1 MKLGGNKM
9 KKDSKSKEMI
19 QSEKRGST
27 RLLMMVLSLSVLVG
41 SITADSVNPVLP
53 LISKA
58 LEASKSQVSW
68 IVSGI
73 ALVLAIGV
81 PIYGR
86 ISDFFE
92 LRKLYIFAIMILAS
106 GSLLCA
112 IAPNLPL
119 LVLGRMVQGAGMSAI
134 PVLSV
139 IAISKVFPQGK
150 RGGALG
156 IIAGTI
162 GVGTAAGPIFGGVVG
177 QYLGWNALFWFTF
190 LLAIMIV
197 IGAYYALPTIKPAE
211 SVGSNKNFDFIGG
224 LFLGLTVGLL
234 LFGITQGET
243 SGFSSFSSL
252 TSLIGSVVA
261 LVGFIWRIVTAENP
275 FVPPVLFNN
284 KDYVNT
290 VIIAFFSM
298 FAYYAVLVFVPLLV
312 IEVNGL
318 SSGQA
323 GMILL
328 PGSVAVAILSPF
340 VGRLS
345 DRFGDKRLI
354 ITGMTLMG
362 LSTLF
367 LSTYASGASPLLVS
381 VGVLGVGIAF
391 AFTNSP
397 ANNAAVSALDADKV
411 GVGMGIF
418 QGALYL
424 GAGTGA
430 GMIGAL
436 LSARRD
442 ATEPIN
448 PLYRLDAISYSDAF
462 LAATGAILIALI
474 AGLGLKK
481 RG

>member
-1 MKLGGNKM
+1 M

-73 ALVLAIGV
+73 ALVLAIGI

-150 RGGALG
+150 RGGAFG
-156 IIAGTI
+156 IIAGSI

>member
-1 MKLGGNKM
+1 M

-41 SITADSVNPVLP
+41 AITSDSVNPVLP
-53 LISKA
+53 LISKD

-139 IAISKVFPQGK
+139 IAISKAFPQGK

-156 IIAGTI
+156 IIAGSI

-298 FAYYAVLVFVPLLV
+298 FAYFAVLVFVPSLV

-328 PGSVAVAILSPF
+328 PGGVAVAILSPF

>member
-1 MKLGGNKM
+1 M

-41 SITADSVNPVLP
+41 AITSDSVNPVLP
-53 LISKA
+53 LISKD
-58 LEASKSQVSW
+58 LEASNSQVSW

-139 IAISKVFPQGK
+139 IAISKGFPQGK

-156 IIAGTI
+156 IIAGSI

-298 FAYYAVLVFVPLLV
+298 FAYFAVLVFVPSLV

-328 PGSVAVAILSPF
+328 PGGVAVAILSPF

>member
-1 MKLGGNKM
+1 M

-19 QSEKRGST
+19 QSEKKGST

-156 IIAGTI
+156 IIAGII

-448 PLYRLDAISYSDAF
+448 PLYKLDAISYSDAF

>member
-1 MKLGGNKM
+1 M

-156 IIAGTI
+156 IIAGSI

-448 PLYRLDAISYSDAF
+448 PLYKLDAISYSDAF

>member
-1 MKLGGNKM
+1 M

-41 SITADSVNPVLP
+41 SITADLVNPVLP
-53 LISKA
+53 LISKD

-134 PVLSV
+134 PVLSI

-156 IIAGTI
+156 IIAGSI

-298 FAYYAVLVFVPLLV
+298 FAYSAVLVFVPSLV
-312 IEVNGL
+312 VEVNGL

-328 PGSVAVAILSPF
+328 PGGVAVAILSPF

>member
-1 MKLGGNKM
+1 M

-156 IIAGTI
+156 IIAGSI

-442 ATEPIN
+442 ATKPIN

>member
-1 MKLGGNKM
+1 M

-53 LISKA
+53 LISKD

-68 IVSGI
+68 IVIGI

-156 IIAGTI
+156 IIAGII

-312 IEVNGL
+312 VEVNGL

-448 PLYRLDAISYSDAF
+448 PLYKLDAISYSDAF

>member
-1 MKLGGNKM
+1 M

-156 IIAGTI
+156 IIAGSI

-298 FAYYAVLVFVPLLV
+298 FAYIAVLVFVPLLV

>member
-1 MKLGGNKM
+1 M

-73 ALVLAIGV
+73 ALVLAIGI

-150 RGGALG
+150 RGGAFG
-156 IIAGTI
+156 IIAGSI

-298 FAYYAVLVFVPLLV
+298 FAYNAVLVFVPSLV

-436 LSARRD
+436 LSALRD

>member
-1 MKLGGNKM
+1 M

-156 IIAGTI
+156 IIAGII

>member
-1 MKLGGNKM
+1 M

-41 SITADSVNPVLP
+41 AITADLVNPVLP
-53 LISKA
+53 LISKD
-58 LEASKSQVSW
+58 LEASKSQVIW

-134 PVLSV
+134 PVLSI

-156 IIAGTI
+156 IIAGSI

-298 FAYYAVLVFVPLLV
+298 FAYFAVLVFVPLLV
-312 IEVNGL
+312 VEVNGL

-328 PGSVAVAILSPF
+328 PGGVAVAILSPF

-448 PLYRLDAISYSDAF
+448 PLYILDAMSYSDAF

>member
-1 MKLGGNKM
+1 M

-442 ATEPIN
+442 AIEPIN
-448 PLYRLDAISYSDAF
+448 PLYILDAISYSDAF

>member
-1 MKLGGNKM
+1 M

-73 ALVLAIGV
+73 ALVLAIGI

-150 RGGALG
+150 RGGAFG
-156 IIAGTI
+156 IIAGSI

-436 LSARRD
+436 LSALRD

>member
-1 MKLGGNKM
+1 M

-150 RGGALG
+150 RGGAFG

-436 LSARRD
+436 LSALRD

>member
-1 MKLGGNKM
+1 M

-328 PGSVAVAILSPF
+328 PGSVVVAILSPF

-448 PLYRLDAISYSDAF
+448 PLYKLDAISYSDAF

>member
-1 MKLGGNKM
+1 M

-41 SITADSVNPVLP
+41 AITSDLVNPVLP
-53 LISKA
+53 LISKD

-134 PVLSV
+134 PVLSI
-139 IAISKVFPQGK
+139 IAISKAFPQGK

-156 IIAGTI
+156 IIAGSI

-298 FAYYAVLVFVPLLV
+298 FAYVAVLVFVPLLV
-312 IEVNGL
+312 VEVNGL

>member
-1 MKLGGNKM
+1 M

-68 IVSGI
+68 IVSGM

-119 LVLGRMVQGAGMSAI
+119 LVLGRI
-134 PVLSV
+134 

-448 PLYRLDAISYSDAF
+448 PLYILDAISYSDAF

>member
-1 MKLGGNKM
+1 M

-41 SITADSVNPVLP
+41 SITADLVNPVLP
-53 LISKA
+53 LISKD
-58 LEASKSQVSW
+58 LEASNSQVSW

-134 PVLSV
+134 PVLSI

-156 IIAGTI
+156 IIAGSI

-298 FAYYAVLVFVPLLV
+298 FAYSAVLVFVPSLV
-312 IEVNGL
+312 VEVNGL

-328 PGSVAVAILSPF
+328 PGGVAVAILSPF

>member
-1 MKLGGNKM
+1 M

-73 ALVLAIGV
+73 ALVLAIGI

-150 RGGALG
+150 RGGAFG
-156 IIAGTI
+156 IIAGSI

-298 FAYYAVLVFVPLLV
+298 FAYNAVLVFVPSLV

>member
-1 MKLGGNKM
+1 M

-41 SITADSVNPVLP
+41 AITSDLVNPVLP
-53 LISKA
+53 LISKD

-134 PVLSV
+134 PVLSI
-139 IAISKVFPQGK
+139 IAISKAFPQGK

-156 IIAGTI
+156 IIAGSI

-298 FAYYAVLVFVPLLV
+298 FAYVAVLVFVPLLV
-312 IEVNGL
+312 VEVNGL

-474 AGLGLKK
+474 AGLCLKK

>member
-1 MKLGGNKM
+1 M

-73 ALVLAIGV
+73 ALVLAIGI

-156 IIAGTI
+156 IIAGSI

-298 FAYYAVLVFVPLLV
+298 FAYNAVLVFVPSLV

>member
-1 MKLGGNKM
+1 M

-156 IIAGTI
+156 IIAGSI

-298 FAYYAVLVFVPLLV
+298 FAYFAVLVFVPLLV

-328 PGSVAVAILSPF
+328 PGGVAVAILSPF

-448 PLYRLDAISYSDAF
+448 PLYKLDAISYSDAF

>member
-1 MKLGGNKM
+1 M

-41 SITADSVNPVLP
+41 AITSDLVNPVLP
-53 LISKA
+53 LISKD

-134 PVLSV
+134 PVLSI

-156 IIAGTI
+156 IIAGSI

-298 FAYYAVLVFVPLLV
+298 FAYFAVLVFVPLLV
-312 IEVNGL
+312 VEVNGL

>member
-1 MKLGGNKM
+1 M

-27 RLLMMVLSLSVLVG
+27 RLLMMVLSLSVIVG
-41 SITADSVNPVLP
+41 AITSDLVNPVLP
-53 LISKA
+53 LISKD

-134 PVLSV
+134 PVLSI

-156 IIAGTI
+156 IIAGSI

-298 FAYYAVLVFVPLLV
+298 FAYFAVLVFVPSLV
-312 IEVNGL
+312 VEVNGL

-328 PGSVAVAILSPF
+328 PGGVAVAILSPF

-448 PLYRLDAISYSDAF
+448 PLYRLDAVSYSDAF

>member
-1 MKLGGNKM
+1 M

>member
-1 MKLGGNKM
+1 M

-156 IIAGTI
+156 IIAGSI

-290 VIIAFFSM
+290 V
-298 FAYYAVLVFVPLLV
+298 
-312 IEVNGL
+312 
-318 SSGQA
+318 
-323 GMILL
+323 
-328 PGSVAVAILSPF
+328 
-340 VGRLS
+340 
-345 DRFGDKRLI
+345 
-354 ITGMTLMG
+354 
-362 LSTLF
+362 
-367 LSTYASGASPLLVS
+367 
-381 VGVLGVGIAF
+381 
-391 AFTNSP
+391 
-397 ANNAAVSALDADKV
+397 
-411 GVGMGIF
+411 
-418 QGALYL
+418 
-424 GAGTGA
+424 
-430 GMIGAL
+430 
-436 LSARRD
+436 
-442 ATEPIN
+442 
-448 PLYRLDAISYSDAF
+448 
-462 LAATGAILIALI
+462 
-474 AGLGLKK
+474 
-481 RG
+481 

>member
-1 MKLGGNKM
+1 M

-156 IIAGTI
+156 IIAGII

-448 PLYRLDAISYSDAF
+448 PLYKLDAISYSDAF

>member
-1 MKLGGNKM
+1 M

-150 RGGALG
+150 RGGAFG
-156 IIAGTI
+156 IIAGSI

-436 LSARRD
+436 LSALRD

>member
-1 MKLGGNKM
+1 M

-275 FVPPVLFNN
+275 FVPPALFNN

-436 LSARRD
+436 LSARRY

-448 PLYRLDAISYSDAF
+448 PLYILDAIPYSDAF

>member
-1 MKLGGNKM
+1 M

-150 RGGALG
+150 RGGAFG
-156 IIAGTI
+156 IIAGSI

-448 PLYRLDAISYSDAF
+448 PLYKLDAISYSDAF

>member
-1 MKLGGNKM
+1 MKM
-9 KKDSKSKEMI
+9 DSKSKEMI
-19 QSEKRGST
+19 QSEKKGST
-27 RLLMMVLSLSVLVG
+27 KLLMMVLSLSVLVAA
-41 SITADSVNPVLP
+41 ITVDLVNPVLP
-53 LISKA
+53 LISKD
-58 LEASKSQVSW
+58 LKASKSQVSW
-68 IVSGI
+68 VVSGI

-92 LRKLYIFAIMILAS
+92 LRRLYIFAIMILAS

-139 IAISKVFPQGK
+139 IAISKIFPQGK

-156 IIAGTI
+156 IIAGSI

-197 IGAYYALPTIKPAE
+197 IGSYFTLPTIKPAVA
-211 SVGSNKNFDFIGG
+211 VGSNKNFDFIGG
-224 LFLGLTVGLL
+224 LLLGLTVGLL

-252 TSLIGSVVA
+252 TSLIGSIVA
-261 LVGFIWRIVTAENP
+261 LVGFIWRIVTAKHP

-298 FAYYAVLVFVPLLV
+298 FAYFAVLVFVPLLV
-312 IEVNGL
+312 VEVNGL

-328 PGSVAVAILSPF
+328 PGGVAVAILSPF

-345 DRFGDKRLI
+345 DRFGDKGLI
-354 ITGMTLMG
+354 LTGMTLMG

-381 VGVLGVGIAF
+381 FGVLGIGIAF

-397 ANNAAVSALDADKV
+397 ANNAAVSALEADQV
-411 GVGMGIF
+411 GVGMGVF

-442 ATEPIN
+442 TTEPIN
-448 PLYRLDAISYSDAF
+448 PFYILDAMSYSDAF

-474 AGLGLKK
+474 AGLGLQKY
-481 RG
+481 RR

>member
-1 MKLGGNKM
+1 M

-41 SITADSVNPVLP
+41 AITSDLVNPVLP
-53 LISKA
+53 LISKD

-134 PVLSV
+134 PVLSI

-156 IIAGTI
+156 IIAGSI

-298 FAYYAVLVFVPLLV
+298 FAYVAVLVFVPLLV
-312 IEVNGL
+312 VEVNGL

>member
-1 MKLGGNKM
+1 
-9 KKDSKSKEMI
+9 
-19 QSEKRGST
+19 
-27 RLLMMVLSLSVLVG
+27 
-41 SITADSVNPVLP
+41 
-53 LISKA
+53 
-58 LEASKSQVSW
+58 
-68 IVSGI
+68 
-73 ALVLAIGV
+73 
-81 PIYGR
+81 
-86 ISDFFE
+86 
-92 LRKLYIFAIMILAS
+92 
-106 GSLLCA
+106 
-112 IAPNLPL
+112 
-119 LVLGRMVQGAGMSAI
+119 
-134 PVLSV
+134 
-139 IAISKVFPQGK
+139 
-150 RGGALG
+150 
-156 IIAGTI
+156 
-162 GVGTAAGPIFGGVVG
+162 
-177 QYLGWNALFWFTF
+177 
-190 LLAIMIV
+190 
-197 IGAYYALPTIKPAE
+197 
-211 SVGSNKNFDFIGG
+211 DFIGG
-224 LFLGLTVGLL
+224 LLLGLTVGLL

-298 FAYYAVLVFVPLLV
+298 FAYFAVLVFVPLLV
-312 IEVNGL
+312 VEVNGL

-328 PGSVAVAILSPF
+328 PGGVAVAILSPF

-397 ANNAAVSALDADKV
+397 ANNAAVSALEADKV

-448 PLYRLDAISYSDAF
+448 PLYILEAMSYSDAF